1 MSHHEEYRKAR
12 ETLTLSMRTASS
24 FQAQLGALAPIL
36 IPPLPAAH
44 FGRRPGFPGNDPRS
58 QVLIARL
65 YEMVTYEELTYS
77 LQTKHPGFSLHF
89 IPVFYGM
96 YYDALHG
103 FQNELKIASL
113 WQTHFKGPP
122 AVKGKQVAPGSMDAV
137 EFSVRTGAI
146 AHIKGDMPLALAKA
160 YQTWATKSKPKFQD
174 LREDFIDKSEGAF
187 RKAQACFYLDVND
200 KTFSPLRPELG
211 QFAAAVYQHV
221 GDIQPSLDKMFQ
233 WRRDAWDQA
242 AQSL

>member
-1 MSHHEEYRKAR
+1 MSHHDEYRKAR
-12 ETLTLSMRTASS
+12 ETLTLSAQTATS
-24 FQAQLGALAPIL
+24 FQAQLGALAPVL
-36 IPPLPAAH
+36 VLPLPAAH
-44 FGRRPGFPGNDPRS
+44 FGRRPGFQATILDHKYWF
-58 QVLIARL
+58 ARL

-103 FQNELKIASL
+103 FQKELKVAPL
-113 WQTHFKGPP
+113 WQAHFKGPP
-122 AVKGKQVAPGSMDAV
+122 AVKGKQVAPDSMDAV

-146 AHIKGDMPLALAKA
+146 AHIQGDMPLALAKA

-187 RKAQACFYLDVND
+187 RKAQARFYLDVND
-200 KTFSPLRPELG
+200 KTLSPLRPEVG
-211 QFAAAVYQHV
+211 QFAAAIYQRV

-242 AQSL
+242 ARSL